1 MHELSR
7 SNPAKVIDA
16 LTERCAFEHEGVKLY
31 DAVLD
36 KMKRSGDPEVTAM
49 LEVFRDYRDQEKDH
63 EEWLEEQ
70 IRALGGDP
78 HASTERAR
86 LIQTETQGIEKVV
99 LNGSNRMPDLFH
111 ALLLAELQDNAGWE
125 LLVHLAED
133 ARDHKAERAFRK
145 FLHEEEEHLDFIR
158 RIVRYYFE
166 DEILGRTIQPAPMYV
181 LP

>member
-31 DAVLD
+31 DAILQ

-49 LEVFRDYRDQEKDH
+49 LDTVREYRDQEKDH

-78 HASTERAR
+78 HVSTERTR
-86 LIQTETQGIEKVV
+86 LIETETEGIEKVV
-99 LNGSNRMPDLFH
+99 LNGSNRIPDLFH
-111 ALLLAELQDNAGWE
+111 ALLAAELQDNAGWD

-133 ARDHKAERAFRK
+133 AADHKAERAFRK
-145 FLHEEEEHLDFIR
+145 FLHEEEEHLDFVR
-158 RIVRYYFE
+158 RVVRGYFE
-166 DEILGRTIQPAPMYV
+166 DEILGRPAQTAPMYV